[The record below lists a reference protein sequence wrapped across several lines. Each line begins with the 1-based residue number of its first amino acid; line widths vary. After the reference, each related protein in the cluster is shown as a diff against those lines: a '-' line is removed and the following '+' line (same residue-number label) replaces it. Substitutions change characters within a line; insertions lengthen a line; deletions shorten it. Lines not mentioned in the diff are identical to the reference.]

1 MYQHLR
7 LLAENMP
14 CKFGDIAKKA
24 ADVLNEDHQT
34 KGYAVSNK
42 QKTGWDGAVVTSA
55 VDLFTAK
62 GGDGAVTS
70 AGKVTFKFPK
80 PAGLSGISI
89 DKFEI
94 DKAGGMKLESVFSAD
109 LHKVKDLKV
118 ELKTDLK
125 GLESLSKGITFTGVK
140 DTQIKAEFKP
150 LNPKKFTAEV
160 TRTVA
165 EVATLG
171 VKFGGPGVPDLGLNV
186 AKGPIFA
193 AVTTGDAFK
202 TFNIHGSYTVN
213 DKLTAAATFQQ
224 GGKNTGSWTAGGAF
238 ALQKGTSIKSKID
251 NQQVASVSLKHEI
264 SKGVSLLAGVSYN
277 VKKGT
282 TSHGFKIS
290 VE

>member
-1 MYQHLR
+1 MYQHVH
-7 LLAENMP
+7 LLSDSMP
-14 CKFGDIAKKA
+14 CKFGDLSKKA

-55 VDLFTAK
+55 VDLFSGK
-62 GGDGAVTS
+62 GDVTS

-80 PAGLSGISI
+80 PLGLSGVSI

-94 DKAGGMKLESVFSAD
+94 DKKGAMKVEATLGAD
-109 LHKVKDLKV
+109 VHKVKDLKL

-125 GLESLSKGITFTGVK
+125 ELESVSKGFTFTGVK
-140 DTQIKAEFKP
+140 DTQFKGEFKP
-150 LNPKKFTAEV
+150 LNPKKFSAEV

-165 EVATLG
+165 EVATVG
-171 VKFGGPGVPDLGLNV
+171 VKFGGSGAPDVGVNV
-186 AKGPIFA
+186 TKGPVFA
-193 AVTTGDAFK
+193 AVTAAEGFK
-202 TFNIHGSYTVN
+202 TFNISGSYTVN
-213 DKLTAAATFQQ
+213 DKITAAATFQQ
-224 GGKNTGSWTAGGAF
+224 GGKTSGAWTAGGAF

-264 SKGVSLLAGVSYN
+264 SKGVSILAGVSYD
-277 VKKGT
+277 VKKGSS
-282 TSHGFKIS
+282 SHGFKIS